1 MFILYAKLVASLLLA
16 AILVLVLWQRQRIES
31 ELARPNVPW
40 LPVFWLVLRLLPF
53 LFIYVA
59 QDFHPQS
66 DVDGYYYPIA
76 QAAAYGKVLYR
87 DVICPYSPLFG
98 YWLAPFVGLW
108 QDPKV
113 IVLAMTLFE
122 LLAVWL
128 TYREPLSPEKRP
140 ARLFRC
146 LVYYLLPV
154 SFVFCVTSGQEDV
167 VLWIFA
173 LLAGKALAS
182 NQSFKAG
189 LWFALGL
196 LSTKALFVLMGV
208 PLFFMARKK
217 MQFIGACV
225 LLGLPVAL
233 FYYWK
238 AELLFIQQ
246 PLEEGSYLKAPNL
259 RSVLAPFIGEAI
271 NRFQKIESYVGLLTT
286 VGLAGYVLYR
296 RYRIGRL
303 QSDALTTVALFYVL
317 IFSWTTVVQHNAI
330 SNYAYLIMLPML
342 FVMVDLAHKQAMAAL
357 IVFNVLAAVHSSFW
371 WRIGQPFFY
380 NFRQIDRPTYL
391 LDYGIELFLV
401 SGFALF
407 AIQAVKQLLI
417 GQNTQSAVQH
427 PVPEH

>member
-16 AILVLVLWQRQRIES
+16 VILVLVLWQRQRIES
-31 ELARPNVPW
+31 ELARPNIPW
-40 LPVFWLVLRLLPF
+40 LPVFWLVLRLVPF
-53 LFIYVA
+53 LVIYVS
-59 QDFHPQS
+59 QGFSPQS
-66 DVDGYYYPIA
+66 DVRGYYYPIA
-76 QAAAYGKVLYR
+76 KAAAYGKMLYR

-98 YWLAPFVGLW
+98 YWLAPFVWLW
-108 QDPKV
+108 RDPKV

-128 TYREPLSPEKRP
+128 TYRELLSPEKRP

-146 LVYYLLPV
+146 LMYYLLPV

-173 LLAGKALAS
+173 LLAGKALAN
-182 NQSFKAG
+182 NQSFRAG

-217 MQFIGACV
+217 MQFVGACA

-233 FYYWK
+233 FYFWK
-238 AELLFIQQ
+238 ADLLFIQQ
-246 PLEEGSYLKAPNL
+246 PLEEGAYLKAPNL

-271 NRFQKIESYVGLLTT
+271 NRFQNVESYVGLLTT
-286 VGLAGYVLYR
+286 VGLTGYVLYR
-296 RYRIGRL
+296 RHQLGQL
-303 QSDALTTVALFYVL
+303 QTDARHTVALFYIL

-330 SNYAYLIMLPML
+330 SNYAYLTMLPLL
-342 FVMVDLAHKQAMAAL
+342 FVMVDLTNGRVMGAL

-380 NFRQIDRPTYL
+380 SFRQIDRPTYL
-391 LDYGIELFLV
+391 LDYGIEIFLV
-401 SGFALF
+401 SGFTLF
-407 AIQAVKQLLI
+407 AIQAVKQLVV
-417 GQNTQSAVQH
+417 GQAAPTSIQRH
-427 PVPEH
+427 VPEH